1 MGASQSLWAI
11 TGNPPTCVGEQ
22 PPSYEIATIPGLL
35 PGLEGLVN
43 LDVYKIDE
51 KSTFGSSFKVHD
63 SSGVIVYHAQHV
75 SSSVFANNLY
85 REVFRVN
92 DFQKRGAL
100 RVFDCVAGIHYNTPS
115 SLPGVLIGYV
125 KITKETLSN
134 PQYEILNENG
144 ESVLLV
150 RPVSGSKYNVFSQG
164 GNYRIGEFCPRMT
177 SGIKGS
183 FPRDLDVRMKAGVL
197 LTAVV
202 ICRKRAKE
210 RRS

>member
-1 MGASQSLWAI
+1 CTMPNMCPHQSSQ
-11 TGNPPTCVGEQ
+11 TTCTEKCFE
-22 PPSYEIATIPGLL
+22 STIFRR
-35 PGLEGLVN
+35 EAH
-43 LDVYKIDE
+43 
-51 KSTFGSSFKVHD
+51 SGSSTVWP
-63 SSGVIVYHAQHV
+63 
-75 SSSVFANNLY
+75 VFITTLP
-85 REVFRVN
+85 R
-92 DFQKRGAL
+92 
-100 RVFDCVAGIHYNTPS
+100 
-115 SLPGVLIGYV
+115 LPGVLIGYV